1 MDIRTAI
8 APQFNNEGRI
18 ELLATVTYD
27 DLLDKLGE
35 LSAEFAD
42 LGYMVR
48 LLKREQND
56 VAGLDTL
63 LHELSGFIKT
73 VGDRPILLKT
83 ELPEK

>member
-18 ELLATVTYD
+18 ELVANVTYD

-42 LGYMVR
+42 LDYMVR

-73 VGDRPILLKT
+73 VGDRLILLKT
-83 ELPEK
+83 ELPE

>member
-8 APQFNNEGRI
+8 APQFDNEGRI
-18 ELLATVTYD
+18 ELAVAVTYD
-27 DLLDKLGE
+27 DVLDKLGE

-42 LGYMVR
+42 LDYMVR
-48 LLKREQND
+48 LLKRDQNE

-73 VGDRPILLKT
+73 IGDKLVLLKT
-83 ELPEK
+83 EPPE

>member
-18 ELLATVTYD
+18 ELSLAVSYD

-42 LGYMVR
+42 LDYMVR
-48 LLKREQND
+48 LLKHDQNEI
-56 VAGLDTL
+56 AELDAV
-63 LHELSGFIKT
+63 LHELSGFIKII
-73 VGDRPILLKT
+73 GDKLILLKT
-83 ELPEK
+83 ELPE

>member
-8 APQFNNEGRI
+8 APQFNNQGRI
-18 ELLATVTYD
+18 ELIATVTYD

-42 LGYMVR
+42 LDFMVR

-56 VAGLDTL
+56 VDGLDIL

-73 VGDRPILLKT
+73 VGDKLILLKM
-83 ELPEK
+83 ELPE

>member
-8 APQFNNEGRI
+8 TPQFNNKGMI
-18 ELLATVTYD
+18 ELVAGVTYD

-42 LGYMVR
+42 LDYMVR

-63 LHELSGFIKT
+63 LHELGGSIKT
-73 VGDRPILLKT
+73 VGDKLILLKT
-83 ELPEK
+83 ELPE

>member
-8 APQFNNEGRI
+8 APQFNNQGRI
-18 ELLATVTYD
+18 ELIATVTYD

-42 LGYMVR
+42 LDFMVR

-56 VAGLDTL
+56 VDGLDIL

-73 VGDRPILLKT
+73 VGDKRILLKT
-83 ELPEK
+83 ELPE

>member
-8 APQFNNEGRI
+8 APQLNKEGRI
-18 ELLATVTYD
+18 ELIATVTYN

-42 LGYMVR
+42 LDFMVR

-56 VAGLDTL
+56 VDGLDIL
-63 LHELSGFIKT
+63 LYELGGSIKT
-73 VGDRPILLKT
+73 VGDKLILLKT
-83 ELPEK
+83 ELPE

>member
-8 APQFNNEGRI
+8 APQFNNNGRI
-18 ELLATVTYD
+18 ELVAAVTYD

-42 LGYMVR
+42 LDYMVR

-63 LHELSGFIKT
+63 LRELGGSIKT
-73 VGDRPILLKT
+73 IGDKLILLKT
-83 ELPEK
+83 DLPE

>member
-8 APQFNNEGRI
+8 VPQFNNKGRI
-18 ELLATVTYD
+18 ELVATVTYD

-42 LGYMVR
+42 LDYLVR

-63 LHELSGFIKT
+63 LNELGGSIKT
-73 VGDRPILLKT
+73 VGDKLILLKT
-83 ELPEK
+83 ELPE

>member
-18 ELLATVTYD
+18 ELVATVTYD

-42 LGYMVR
+42 LDYMVR

-73 VGDRPILLKT
+73 VSDRLILLKT
-83 ELPEK
+83 ELPE

>member
-18 ELLATVTYD
+18 ELVATVTYD

-42 LGYMVR
+42 LDYMVR

-63 LHELSGFIKT
+63 LHELRGFIKT
-73 VGDRPILLKT
+73 VGDRLILLKT
-83 ELPEK
+83 ELPE

>member
-18 ELLATVTYD
+18 ELLANVTYD

-42 LGYMVR
+42 LDYMVR

-73 VGDRPILLKT
+73 VGDRLILLKT
-83 ELPEK
+83 ELPE

>member
-18 ELLATVTYD
+18 ELVATVTYD

-42 LGYMVR
+42 LDYMVR

-56 VAGLDTL
+56 VAGLDIL

-73 VGDRPILLKT
+73 VGDRLILLKT
-83 ELPEK
+83 ELPE

>member
-8 APQFNNEGRI
+8 APQFNNQGRI
-18 ELLATVTYD
+18 ELIAAVTYD

-42 LGYMVR
+42 LDYLVR

-73 VGDRPILLKT
+73 VGDRLILLKT
-83 ELPEK
+83 ELPE

>member
-18 ELLATVTYD
+18 ELVATVTYD

-42 LGYMVR
+42 LDYMVR

-73 VGDRPILLKT
+73 VGDRLILLKT
-83 ELPEK
+83 ELPE

>member
-18 ELLATVTYD
+18 ELAVAVTYD

-42 LGYMVR
+42 LDYMVR
-48 LLKREQND
+48 LLKRDQNE
-56 VAGLDTL
+56 VSELDTL
-63 LHELSGFIKT
+63 LHELSAFIKT
-73 VGDRPILLKT
+73 VGDKLILLKT
-83 ELPEK
+83 ELPE

>member
-8 APQFNNEGRI
+8 APQFNNQGRI
-18 ELLATVTYD
+18 ELIATVTYD
-27 DLLDKLGE
+27 DLLDKLGD

-42 LGYMVR
+42 LDFMVR

-56 VAGLDTL
+56 VDGLDIL

-73 VGDRPILLKT
+73 VGDKLILLKT
-83 ELPEK
+83 ELPE

>member
-8 APQFNNEGRI
+8 APQFNNKGRI
-18 ELLATVTYD
+18 ELVAAVTYN

-42 LGYMVR
+42 LDYMVR

-63 LHELSGFIKT
+63 LHELGGSIKT
-73 VGDRPILLKT
+73 VGDKLILLTT
-83 ELPEK
+83 ELPE